1 MICNYI
7 SKLNKN
13 KLLIYLFRSCKPR
26 YKCNQAFT
34 SYIMSLF
41 YETVLYDTLPKDP
54 RKSCTETKLCADDV
68 MHFTVHVI
76 KEKGS

>member
-1 MICNYI
+1 MLMYNNYI
-7 SKLNKN
+7 
-13 KLLIYLFRSCKPR
+13 FRGCKTR

-34 SYIMSLF
+34 SYIISLF

-54 RKSCTETKLCADDV
+54 RKSCTATKLCADDV